1 MIEMNINI
9 VERNYEIAK
18 EIYAE
23 FGVDTD
29 KVLKKLDQV
38 PISVHCW
45 QIDDL
50 QGWEFPE
57 AAMTGGIAA
66 TGNAPG
72 KAKNPEEFMK
82 NLNQALDLIP
92 GHTKLAL
99 HAIYMN
105 KHGKNIE
112 RNEIG
117 PEEFKEWVDYA
128 KDREIGL
135 DFNPTY
141 FSHPDYDSNST
152 LTNPDENIRRFWI
165 EHGIACRKIGDYFG
179 RELGEKCI
187 TNHWIGDGSKDIV
200 VDRLTPRLIL
210 KDSLDQIFAEKLEYN
225 IDSCE
230 SKVFGLGTESYV
242 PGSNEFY
249 TEYAAH
255 TGKCIVCMDA
265 GHFHPMETIG
275 PKFTSYLA
283 FGDEIQLHVSRPV
296 RWDSDHVVILD
307 DPTKEIMEEIAAYDA
322 YDKVHIGTDYFDA
335 SINRIAAT
343 AIGARAARRALLLA
357 ILRPMEELRRLERE
371 GNTTK
376 RLALLEEIKMLPAG
390 FVWEYYCLVQ
400 GVPGIEWIRKL
411 TTK

>member
-1 MIEMNINI
+1 MSNIA
-9 VERNYEIAK
+9 RNYEVAK
-18 EIYAE
+18 ELYGE
-23 FGVDTD
+23 MGVDTD
-29 KVLKKLDQV
+29 AVLKKLAQV

-50 QGWEFPE
+50 QGWEFP
-57 AAMTGGIAA
+57 AAEMTGGIAA
-66 TGNAPG
+66 TGDAPG
-72 KAKNPEEFMK
+72 KANTPEEFMT
-82 NLNQALDLIP
+82 NLSKALDLIP

-99 HAIYMN
+99 HSIYMN
-105 KHGKNIE
+105 KHGKNIR
-112 RNEIG
+112 RNEIT
-117 PEEFKEWVDYA
+117 PAEFVEWVDYA
-128 KDREIGL
+128 KERGIGL

-141 FSHPDYDSNST
+141 FSHPEYDSSAT
-152 LTNPDENIRRFWI
+152 LTSPDEGVRRFWI

-187 TNHWIGDGSKDIV
+187 TNHWIGDGSKDIC
-200 VDRLTPRLIL
+200 VDKLRPRMIL
-210 KDSLDQIFAEKLEYN
+210 KDSLDQIFAEPLEHN

-230 SKVFGLGTESYV
+230 SKVFGLGSESYV

-265 GHFHPMETIG
+265 GHFHPTETIG
-275 PKFTSYLA
+275 PKFSSYLA

-307 DPTKEIMEEIAAYDA
+307 DATKEIMEEIAAYDA
-322 YDKVHIGTDYFDA
+322 YDMVHIGTDYFDA

-343 AIGARAARRALLLA
+343 AIGARSARRALLLA
-357 ILRPMEELRRLERE
+357 MLRPMEELKKLEYE

-376 RLALLEEIKMLPAG
+376 RLALLEEVKMLPAG
-390 FVWEYYCLVQ
+390 LVWDYFCESQ
-400 GVPGIEWIRKL
+400 NVPGREWIKDLKTRP
-411 TTK
+411 

>member
-1 MIEMNINI
+1 MSSI
-9 VERNYEIAK
+9 ERNYEIAK
-18 EIYAE
+18 EMYGEI
-23 FGVDTD
+23 GVDTD
-29 KVLKKLDQV
+29 AVLKKLAEV

-50 QGWEFPE
+50 QGWEFPSAE
-57 AAMTGGIAA
+57 MTGGIAA
-66 TGNAPG
+66 TGDAPG
-72 KAKNPEEFMK
+72 KATTREEFMT
-82 NLNQALDLIP
+82 NLTKALDLIP

-99 HAIYMN
+99 HSVYMN
-105 KHGKNIE
+105 KHGKNIG

-117 PEEFKEWVDYA
+117 PEEFTEWVDYA
-128 KDREIGL
+128 KSRKIGL

-141 FSHPDYDSNST
+141 FSHPEYDGNST

-187 TNHWIGDGSKDIV
+187 TNHWIGDGSKDIC
-200 VDRLTPRLIL
+200 VDKLTPRLIL
-210 KDSLDQIFAEKLEYN
+210 KDSLDKIFAEPLANN

-230 SKVFGLGTESYV
+230 SKVFGLGSESYV

-265 GHFHPMETIG
+265 GHFHPTETIG
-275 PKFTSYLA
+275 PKFSSYLA

-307 DPTKEIMEEIAAYDA
+307 DPTKEIMEEIATYDA

-343 AIGARAARRALLLA
+343 AIGARSTRRALLLA
-357 ILRPMEELRRLERE
+357 MLRPIADLKKLEQA

-376 RLALLEEIKMLPAG
+376 RLALLEEVKMMPAG
-390 FVWEYYCLVQ
+390 LVWDYFCETQ
-400 GVPGIEWIRKL
+400 GVAGKEWIKDLKTR
-411 TTK
+411 

>member
-1 MIEMNINI
+1 MSNIA
-9 VERNYEIAK
+9 RNYEVAK
-18 EIYAE
+18 ELYGE
-23 FGVDTD
+23 MGVDTD
-29 KVLKKLDQV
+29 AVLKKLAQV

-50 QGWEFPE
+50 QGWEFP
-57 AAMTGGIAA
+57 AAEMTGGIAA
-66 TGNAPG
+66 TGDAPG
-72 KAKNPEEFMK
+72 KANTPEEFMT
-82 NLNQALDLIP
+82 NLSKALDLIP

-99 HAIYMN
+99 HSIYMN
-105 KHGKNIE
+105 KHGKNIR
-112 RNEIG
+112 RNEIT
-117 PEEFKEWVDYA
+117 PAEFVEWVDYA
-128 KDREIGL
+128 KERGSGL

-141 FSHPDYDSNST
+141 FSHPEYDSSAT
-152 LTNPDENIRRFWI
+152 LTSPDEGVRRFWI

-187 TNHWIGDGSKDIV
+187 TNHWIGDGSKDIC
-200 VDRLTPRLIL
+200 VDKLRPRLIL
-210 KDSLDQIFAEKLEYN
+210 KDSLDQIFAEPLEHN

-230 SKVFGLGTESYV
+230 SKVFGLGSESYV

-265 GHFHPMETIG
+265 GHFHPTETIG
-275 PKFTSYLA
+275 PKFSSYLA

-307 DPTKEIMEEIAAYDA
+307 DATKEIMEEIAAYDA

-343 AIGARAARRALLLA
+343 AIGARSARRALLLA
-357 ILRPMEELRRLERE
+357 MLRPMEELKKLEYE

-376 RLALLEEIKMLPAG
+376 RLALLEEVKMLPAG
-390 FVWEYYCLVQ
+390 LVWDYFCETQ
-400 GVPGIEWIRKL
+400 NVPGREWIKDLKTRP
-411 TTK
+411 

>member
-1 MIEMNINI
+1 MSNIA
-9 VERNYEIAK
+9 RNYEIAK
-18 EIYAE
+18 ELYGE
-23 FGVDTD
+23 VGVDTD
-29 KVLKKLDQV
+29 AVLKKLAQV

-50 QGWEFPE
+50 QGWEFPA

-66 TGNAPG
+66 TGDAPG
-72 KAKNPEEFMK
+72 KANTPEEFMV
-82 NLNQALDLIP
+82 NLSKALDLIP

-99 HAIYMN
+99 HSIYMN
-105 KHGKNIE
+105 KHGKNIR
-112 RNEIG
+112 RNEIT
-117 PEEFKEWVDYA
+117 PAEFAEWVDYA
-128 KDREIGL
+128 KERGIGL

-141 FSHPDYDSNST
+141 FSHPEFDSSAT
-152 LTNPDENIRRFWI
+152 LTSPDEGVRRFWI

-187 TNHWIGDGSKDIV
+187 TNHWIGDGSKDIC
-200 VDRLTPRLIL
+200 VDKLRPRMIL
-210 KDSLDQIFAEKLEYN
+210 KDSLDQIFAEPLEHN

-230 SKVFGLGTESYV
+230 SKVFGLGSEAYV

-265 GHFHPMETIG
+265 GHFHPTETIG
-275 PKFTSYLA
+275 PKFSSYLA

-307 DPTKEIMEEIAAYDA
+307 DATKEIMEEIAAYDA

-343 AIGARAARRALLLA
+343 AIGARSARRALLLA
-357 ILRPMEELRRLERE
+357 MLRPMEELKKLEYE

-376 RLALLEEIKMLPAG
+376 RLALLEEVKMLPAG
-390 FVWEYYCLVQ
+390 LVWDYVCESQ
-400 GVPGIEWIRKL
+400 NVPGREWIKDLKTR
-411 TTK
+411 

>member
-1 MIEMNINI
+1 MSNIA
-9 VERNYEIAK
+9 RNYEVAK
-18 EIYAE
+18 ELYGE
-23 FGVDTD
+23 MGVDTD
-29 KVLKKLDQV
+29 AVLKKLAQV

-50 QGWEFPE
+50 QGWEFP
-57 AAMTGGIAA
+57 AAEMTGGIAA
-66 TGNAPG
+66 TGDAPG
-72 KAKNPEEFMK
+72 KANTPEEFMT
-82 NLNQALDLIP
+82 NLSKALDLIP

-99 HAIYMN
+99 HSIYMN
-105 KHGKNIE
+105 KHGKNIR
-112 RNEIG
+112 RNEIT
-117 PEEFKEWVDYA
+117 PAEFVEWVDYA
-128 KDREIGL
+128 KERGIGL

-141 FSHPDYDSNST
+141 FSHPEYDSSAT
-152 LTNPDENIRRFWI
+152 LTSPDEGVRRFWI

-187 TNHWIGDGSKDIV
+187 TNHWIGDGSKDIC
-200 VDRLTPRLIL
+200 VDKLRPRLIL
-210 KDSLDQIFAEKLEYN
+210 KDSLDQIFAEPLEHN

-230 SKVFGLGTESYV
+230 SKVFGLGSESYV

-265 GHFHPMETIG
+265 GHFHPTETIG
-275 PKFTSYLA
+275 PKFSSYLA

-307 DPTKEIMEEIAAYDA
+307 DATKEIMEEIAAYDA

-343 AIGARAARRALLLA
+343 AIGARSARRALLLA
-357 ILRPMEELRRLERE
+357 MLRPMEELKKLEYE

-376 RLALLEEIKMLPAG
+376 RLALLEEVKMLPAG
-390 FVWEYYCLVQ
+390 LVWDYFCESQ
-400 GVPGIEWIRKL
+400 NVPGREWIKDLKTR
-411 TTK
+411 

>member
-1 MIEMNINI
+1 MSNIA
-9 VERNYEIAK
+9 RNYEIAK
-18 EIYAE
+18 ELYGE
-23 FGVDTD
+23 MGVDTD
-29 KVLKKLDQV
+29 AVLKKLAQV

-50 QGWEFPE
+50 QGWEFP
-57 AAMTGGIAA
+57 AAEMTGGIAA
-66 TGNAPG
+66 TGDAPG
-72 KAKNPEEFMK
+72 KANTPEEFMT
-82 NLNQALDLIP
+82 NLSKALDLIP

-99 HAIYMN
+99 HSIYMN
-105 KHGKNIE
+105 KHGKNIR
-112 RNEIG
+112 RNEIT
-117 PEEFKEWVDYA
+117 PAEFVEWVDYA
-128 KDREIGL
+128 KERGIGL

-141 FSHPDYDSNST
+141 FSHPEYDSSAT
-152 LTNPDENIRRFWI
+152 LTSPDEGVRRFWI

-187 TNHWIGDGSKDIV
+187 TNHWIGDGSKDIC
-200 VDRLTPRLIL
+200 VDKLRPRLLL
-210 KDSLDQIFAEKLEYN
+210 KDSLDRIFAEPLEHN

-230 SKVFGLGTESYV
+230 SKVFGLGSEAYV

-265 GHFHPMETIG
+265 GHFHPTETIG
-275 PKFTSYLA
+275 PKFSSYLA

-307 DPTKEIMEEIAAYDA
+307 DATKEIMEEIAAYDA

-343 AIGARAARRALLLA
+343 AIGARSARRALLLA
-357 ILRPMEELRRLERE
+357 MLRPMDELKKLEYE

-376 RLALLEEIKMLPAG
+376 RLALLEEVKMLPAG
-390 FVWEYYCLVQ
+390 LVWDYFCESQ
-400 GVPGIEWIRKL
+400 NVPGREWIKDLKTR
-411 TTK
+411 

>member
-1 MIEMNINI
+1 MSNIA
-9 VERNYEIAK
+9 RNYEIAK
-18 EIYAE
+18 ELYGE
-23 FGVDTD
+23 MGVDTD
-29 KVLKKLDQV
+29 AVLKKLAQV

-50 QGWEFPE
+50 QGWESPA

-66 TGNAPG
+66 TGDAPG
-72 KAKNPEEFMK
+72 KANTPEEFMV
-82 NLNQALDLIP
+82 NLSKALDLIP

-99 HAIYMN
+99 HSIYMN
-105 KHGKNIE
+105 KHGKNIR
-112 RNEIG
+112 RNEIT
-117 PEEFKEWVDYA
+117 PAEFAEWVDYA
-128 KDREIGL
+128 KERGIGL

-141 FSHPDYDSNST
+141 FSHPEFDSSAT
-152 LTNPDENIRRFWI
+152 LTSPDEGVRRFWI

-187 TNHWIGDGSKDIV
+187 TNHWIGDGSKDIC
-200 VDRLTPRLIL
+200 VDKLRPRMIL
-210 KDSLDQIFAEKLEYN
+210 KDSLDQIFAEPLEHN

-230 SKVFGLGTESYV
+230 SKVFGLGSEAYV

-265 GHFHPMETIG
+265 GHFHPTETIG
-275 PKFTSYLA
+275 PKFSSYLA

-307 DPTKEIMEEIAAYDA
+307 DATKEIMEEIAAYDA

-343 AIGARAARRALLLA
+343 AIGARSARRALLLA
-357 ILRPMEELRRLERE
+357 MLRPMEELKKLEYE

-376 RLALLEEIKMLPAG
+376 RLALLEEVKMLPAG
-390 FVWEYYCLVQ
+390 LVWDYFCESQ
-400 GVPGIEWIRKL
+400 NVPGREWIKDLKTR
-411 TTK
+411 

>member
-1 MIEMNINI
+1 MSNIA
-9 VERNYEIAK
+9 RNYEVAK
-18 EIYAE
+18 ELYGE
-23 FGVDTD
+23 MGVDTD
-29 KVLKKLDQV
+29 AVLKKLAQV

-50 QGWEFPE
+50 QGWEFP
-57 AAMTGGIAA
+57 AAEMTGGIAA
-66 TGNAPG
+66 TGDAPG
-72 KAKNPEEFMK
+72 KANTPEEFMT
-82 NLNQALDLIP
+82 NLSKALDLIP

-99 HAIYMN
+99 HSIYMN
-105 KHGKNIE
+105 KHGKNIR
-112 RNEIG
+112 RNEIT
-117 PEEFKEWVDYA
+117 PAEFVEWVDYA
-128 KDREIGL
+128 KERGIGL

-141 FSHPDYDSNST
+141 FSHPEYDSSAT
-152 LTNPDENIRRFWI
+152 LTSPDEGVRRFWI

-187 TNHWIGDGSKDIV
+187 TNHWIGDGSKDIC
-200 VDRLTPRLIL
+200 VDKLRPRLIL
-210 KDSLDQIFAEKLEYN
+210 KDSLDQIFAEPLEHN

-230 SKVFGLGTESYV
+230 PKVFGLGSESYV

-265 GHFHPMETIG
+265 GHFHPTETIG
-275 PKFTSYLA
+275 PKFSSYLA

-307 DPTKEIMEEIAAYDA
+307 DATKEIMEEIAAYDA

-343 AIGARAARRALLLA
+343 AIGARSARRALLLA
-357 ILRPMEELRRLERE
+357 MLRPMEELKKLEYE

-376 RLALLEEIKMLPAG
+376 RLALLEEVKMLPAG
-390 FVWEYYCLVQ
+390 LVWDYFCETQ
-400 GVPGIEWIRKL
+400 NVPGREWIKDLKTRP
-411 TTK
+411 

>member
-1 MIEMNINI
+1 MSNIA
-9 VERNYEIAK
+9 RNYEIAK
-18 EIYAE
+18 ELYGE
-23 FGVDTD
+23 MGVDTD
-29 KVLKKLDQV
+29 AVLKKLAQV

-50 QGWEFPE
+50 QGWEFPA

-66 TGNAPG
+66 TGDAPG
-72 KAKNPEEFMK
+72 KANTPEEFMV
-82 NLNQALDLIP
+82 NLSKALDLIP

-99 HAIYMN
+99 HSIYMN
-105 KHGKNIE
+105 KHGKNIR
-112 RNEIG
+112 RNEIT
-117 PEEFKEWVDYA
+117 PAEFAEWVDYA
-128 KDREIGL
+128 KERGIGL

-141 FSHPDYDSNST
+141 FSHPEFDSSAT
-152 LTNPDENIRRFWI
+152 LTSPDEGVRRFWI

-187 TNHWIGDGSKDIV
+187 TNHWIGDGSKDIC
-200 VDRLTPRLIL
+200 VDKLRPRMIL
-210 KDSLDQIFAEKLEYN
+210 KDSLDQIFAEPLEHN

-230 SKVFGLGTESYV
+230 SKVFGLGSEAYV

-265 GHFHPMETIG
+265 GHFHPTETIG
-275 PKFTSYLA
+275 PKFSSYLA

-307 DPTKEIMEEIAAYDA
+307 DATKEIMEEIAAYDA

-343 AIGARAARRALLLA
+343 AIGARSARRALLLA
-357 ILRPMEELRRLERE
+357 MLRPMEELKKLEYE

-376 RLALLEEIKMLPAG
+376 RLALLEEVKMLPAG
-390 FVWEYYCLVQ
+390 LVWDYFCESQ
-400 GVPGIEWIRKL
+400 NVPGREWIKDLKTR
-411 TTK
+411 

>member
-1 MIEMNINI
+1 MSNIA
-9 VERNYEIAK
+9 RNYEIAK
-18 EIYAE
+18 ELYGE
-23 FGVDTD
+23 MGVDTD
-29 KVLKKLDQV
+29 AVLKKLAQV

-50 QGWEFPE
+50 QGWEFP
-57 AAMTGGIAA
+57 AAEMTGGIAA
-66 TGNAPG
+66 TGDAPG
-72 KAKNPEEFMK
+72 KANTPEEFMT
-82 NLNQALDLIP
+82 NLSKALDLIP

-99 HAIYMN
+99 HSIYMN
-105 KHGKNIE
+105 KHGKNIR
-112 RNEIG
+112 RNEIT
-117 PEEFKEWVDYA
+117 PAEFVEWVDYA
-128 KDREIGL
+128 KERGIGL

-141 FSHPDYDSNST
+141 FSHPEYDSSAT
-152 LTNPDENIRRFWI
+152 LTSPDEGVRRFWI

-187 TNHWIGDGSKDIV
+187 TNHWIGDGSKDIC
-200 VDRLTPRLIL
+200 VDKLRPRMIL
-210 KDSLDQIFAEKLEYN
+210 KDSLDQIFAEPLEHN

-230 SKVFGLGTESYV
+230 SKVFGLGSEAYV

-265 GHFHPMETIG
+265 GHFHPTETIG
-275 PKFTSYLA
+275 PKFSSYLA

-307 DPTKEIMEEIAAYDA
+307 DATKEIMEEIAAYDA

-343 AIGARAARRALLLA
+343 AIGARSARRALLLA
-357 ILRPMEELRRLERE
+357 MLRPMEELKKLEYE

-376 RLALLEEIKMLPAG
+376 RLALLEEVKMLPAG
-390 FVWEYYCLVQ
+390 LVWDYFCESQ
-400 GVPGIEWIRKL
+400 NVPGREWIKDLKTR
-411 TTK
+411 

>member
-1 MIEMNINI
+1 MSNIA
-9 VERNYEIAK
+9 RNYEIAK
-18 EIYAE
+18 ELYGE
-23 FGVDTD
+23 MCVDTGA
-29 KVLKKLDQV
+29 VLKKLAQV

-50 QGWEFPE
+50 QGWEFPA

-66 TGNAPG
+66 TGDAPG
-72 KAKNPEEFMK
+72 KANTPEEFMV
-82 NLNQALDLIP
+82 NLSKALDLIP

-99 HAIYMN
+99 HSIYMN
-105 KHGKNIE
+105 KHGKNIR
-112 RNEIG
+112 RNEIT
-117 PEEFKEWVDYA
+117 PAYFAEWVDYA
-128 KDREIGL
+128 KERGIGL

-141 FSHPDYDSNST
+141 FSHPEFDSSAT
-152 LTNPDENIRRFWI
+152 LTSPDEGVRRFWI

-187 TNHWIGDGSKDIV
+187 TNHWIGDGSKDIC
-200 VDRLTPRLIL
+200 VDKLRPRMIL
-210 KDSLDQIFAEKLEYN
+210 KDSLDQIFAEPLEHN

-230 SKVFGLGTESYV
+230 SKVFGLGSEAYV

-265 GHFHPMETIG
+265 GHFHPTETIG
-275 PKFTSYLA
+275 PKFSSYLA

-307 DPTKEIMEEIAAYDA
+307 DATKEIMEEIAAYDA

-343 AIGARAARRALLLA
+343 AIGARSARRALLLA
-357 ILRPMEELRRLERE
+357 MLRPMEELKKLEYE

-376 RLALLEEIKMLPAG
+376 RLALLEEVKMLPAG
-390 FVWEYYCLVQ
+390 LVWDYFCESQ
-400 GVPGIEWIRKL
+400 NVPGREWIKDLKTR
-411 TTK
+411 

>member
-1 MIEMNINI
+1 MSNIA
-9 VERNYEIAK
+9 RNYEIAK
-18 EIYAE
+18 ELYGE
-23 FGVDTD
+23 MGVDTD
-29 KVLKKLDQV
+29 AVLKKLAQV

-50 QGWEFPE
+50 QGWEFPA

-66 TGNAPG
+66 TGDAPG
-72 KAKNPEEFMK
+72 KANTPEEFMV
-82 NLNQALDLIP
+82 NLSKALDLIP

-99 HAIYMN
+99 HSIYMN
-105 KHGKNIE
+105 KHGKNIR
-112 RNEIG
+112 RNEIT
-117 PEEFKEWVDYA
+117 PAEFAEWVDYA
-128 KDREIGL
+128 KERGIGL

-141 FSHPDYDSNST
+141 FSHPEFDSSAT
-152 LTNPDENIRRFWI
+152 LTSPDEGVRRFWI

-187 TNHWIGDGSKDIV
+187 TNHWIGDGSKDIC
-200 VDRLTPRLIL
+200 VDKLRPRMIL
-210 KDSLDQIFAEKLEYN
+210 KDSLDQIFAEPLAHN

-230 SKVFGLGTESYV
+230 SKVFGLGSEAYV

-265 GHFHPMETIG
+265 GHFHPTETIG
-275 PKFTSYLA
+275 PKFSSYLA

-307 DPTKEIMEEIAAYDA
+307 DATKEIMEEIAAYDA

-343 AIGARAARRALLLA
+343 AIGARSARRALLLA
-357 ILRPMEELRRLERE
+357 MLRPMEELKKLEYE

-376 RLALLEEIKMLPAG
+376 RLALLEEVKMLPAG
-390 FVWEYYCLVQ
+390 LVWDYFCESQ
-400 GVPGIEWIRKL
+400 NVPGREWIKDLKTR
-411 TTK
+411 

>member
-1 MIEMNINI
+1 MSNIA
-9 VERNYEIAK
+9 RNYEIAK
-18 EIYAE
+18 ELYGE
-23 FGVDTD
+23 MGVDTD
-29 KVLKKLDQV
+29 AVLKKLAQV

-50 QGWEFPE
+50 QGWEFPA

-66 TGNAPG
+66 TGDAPG
-72 KAKNPEEFMK
+72 KANTPEEFMV
-82 NLNQALDLIP
+82 NLSKALDLIP

-99 HAIYMN
+99 HSIYMN
-105 KHGKNIE
+105 KHGKNIR
-112 RNEIG
+112 RNEIT
-117 PEEFKEWVDYA
+117 PAEFAEWVDYA
-128 KDREIGL
+128 KERGVGL

-141 FSHPDYDSNST
+141 FSHPEFDSSAT
-152 LTNPDENIRRFWI
+152 LTSPDEGVRRFWI

-187 TNHWIGDGSKDIV
+187 TNHWIGDGSKDIC
-200 VDRLTPRLIL
+200 VDKLRPRMIL
-210 KDSLDQIFAEKLEYN
+210 KDSLDQIFAEPLEHN

-230 SKVFGLGTESYV
+230 SKVFGLGSEAYV

-265 GHFHPMETIG
+265 GHFHPTETIG
-275 PKFTSYLA
+275 PKFSSYLA

-307 DPTKEIMEEIAAYDA
+307 DATKEIMEEIAAYDA

-343 AIGARAARRALLLA
+343 AIGARSARRALLLA
-357 ILRPMEELRRLERE
+357 MLRPMEELKKLEYE

-376 RLALLEEIKMLPAG
+376 RLALLEEVKMLPAG
-390 FVWEYYCLVQ
+390 LVWDYFCESQ
-400 GVPGIEWIRKL
+400 NVPGREWIKDLKTR
-411 TTK
+411 

>member
-1 MIEMNINI
+1 MSNIA
-9 VERNYEIAK
+9 RNYEIAK
-18 EIYAE
+18 ELYGE
-23 FGVDTD
+23 MGVDTGA
-29 KVLKKLDQV
+29 VLKKLAQV

-50 QGWEFPE
+50 QGWEFPA

-66 TGNAPG
+66 TGDAPG
-72 KAKNPEEFMK
+72 KANTPEEFMV
-82 NLNQALDLIP
+82 NLSKALDLIP
-92 GHTKLAL
+92 GHTKLAV
-99 HAIYMN
+99 HSIYMN
-105 KHGKNIE
+105 KHGKNIR
-112 RNEIG
+112 RNEIT
-117 PEEFKEWVDYA
+117 PAEFAEWVDYA
-128 KDREIGL
+128 KERGIGL

-141 FSHPDYDSNST
+141 FSHPEFDSSAT
-152 LTNPDENIRRFWI
+152 LTSPDEGVRRFWI

-187 TNHWIGDGSKDIV
+187 TNHWIGDGSKDIC
-200 VDRLTPRLIL
+200 VDKLRPRLLL
-210 KDSLDQIFAEKLEYN
+210 KDSLDRIFAEPLEHN

-230 SKVFGLGTESYV
+230 SKVFGLGSESYV

-265 GHFHPMETIG
+265 GHFHPTETIG
-275 PKFTSYLA
+275 PKFSSYLA

-307 DPTKEIMEEIAAYDA
+307 DATKEIMEEIAAYDA

-343 AIGARAARRALLLA
+343 AIGARSARRALLLA
-357 ILRPMEELRRLERE
+357 MLRPMEELKKLEYE

-376 RLALLEEIKMLPAG
+376 RLALLEEVKMLPAG
-390 FVWEYYCLVQ
+390 LVWDYFCESQ
-400 GVPGIEWIRKL
+400 NVPGREWIKDLKTR
-411 TTK
+411 

>member
-1 MIEMNINI
+1 MSNIA
-9 VERNYEIAK
+9 RNYEIAK
-18 EIYAE
+18 ELYGE
-23 FGVDTD
+23 MGVDTD
-29 KVLKKLDQV
+29 AVLKKLAPV

-50 QGWEFPE
+50 QGWEFP
-57 AAMTGGIAA
+57 AAEMTGGIAA
-66 TGNAPG
+66 TGDAPG
-72 KAKNPEEFMK
+72 KANTPEEFMT
-82 NLNQALDLIP
+82 NLSKALDLIP

-99 HAIYMN
+99 HSIYMN
-105 KHGKNIE
+105 KHGKNIR
-112 RNEIG
+112 RNEIT
-117 PEEFKEWVDYA
+117 PAEFVEWVDYA
-128 KDREIGL
+128 KERGIGL

-141 FSHPDYDSNST
+141 FSHPEYDSSAT
-152 LTNPDENIRRFWI
+152 LTSPDEGVRRFWI

-187 TNHWIGDGSKDIV
+187 TNHWIGDGSKDIC
-200 VDRLTPRLIL
+200 VDKLRPRMIL
-210 KDSLDQIFAEKLEYN
+210 KDSLDQIFAEPLEHN

-230 SKVFGLGTESYV
+230 SKVFGLGSESYV

-265 GHFHPMETIG
+265 GHFHPTETIG
-275 PKFTSYLA
+275 PKFSSYLA

-307 DPTKEIMEEIAAYDA
+307 DATKEIMEEIAAYDA

-343 AIGARAARRALLLA
+343 AIGARSARRALLLA
-357 ILRPMEELRRLERE
+357 MLRPMEELKKLEYE

-376 RLALLEEIKMLPAG
+376 RLALLEEVKMLPAG
-390 FVWEYYCLVQ
+390 LVWDYFCESQ
-400 GVPGIEWIRKL
+400 NVPGREWIKDLKTR
-411 TTK
+411 

>member
-1 MIEMNINI
+1 MSNIA
-9 VERNYEIAK
+9 RNYEIAK
-18 EIYAE
+18 ELYGE
-23 FGVDTD
+23 MGVDTGA
-29 KVLKKLDQV
+29 VLKKLAQV

-50 QGWEFPE
+50 QGWEFPA

-66 TGNAPG
+66 TGDAPG
-72 KAKNPEEFMK
+72 KANTPEEFMV
-82 NLNQALDLIP
+82 NLSKALDLIP

-99 HAIYMN
+99 HSIYMN
-105 KHGKNIE
+105 KHGKNIR
-112 RNEIG
+112 RNEIT
-117 PEEFKEWVDYA
+117 PAEFAEWVDYA
-128 KDREIGL
+128 KERGIGL

-141 FSHPDYDSNST
+141 FSHPEFDSSAT
-152 LTNPDENIRRFWI
+152 LTSPDEGVRRFWI

-187 TNHWIGDGSKDIV
+187 TNHWIGDGSKDIC
-200 VDRLTPRLIL
+200 VDKLRPRMIL
-210 KDSLDQIFAEKLEYN
+210 KDSLDQIFAEPLEHN

-230 SKVFGLGTESYV
+230 SKVFGLGSEAYV

-265 GHFHPMETIG
+265 GHFHPTETIG
-275 PKFTSYLA
+275 PKFSSYLA

-307 DPTKEIMEEIAAYDA
+307 DATKEIMEEIAAYDA

-343 AIGARAARRALLLA
+343 AIGARSARRALLLA
-357 ILRPMEELRRLERE
+357 MLRPMEELKKLEYE

-376 RLALLEEIKMLPAG
+376 RLALLEEVKMLPAG
-390 FVWEYYCLVQ
+390 LVWDYFCESQ
-400 GVPGIEWIRKL
+400 NVPGREWIKDLKTR
-411 TTK
+411 

>member
-1 MIEMNINI
+1 MSNIA
-9 VERNYEIAK
+9 RNYEIAK
-18 EIYAE
+18 ELYGE
-23 FGVDTD
+23 MGVDTD
-29 KVLKKLDQV
+29 AVLKKLAQV

-50 QGWEFPE
+50 QGWEFPA

-66 TGNAPG
+66 TGDAPG
-72 KAKNPEEFMK
+72 KANTPEEFMV
-82 NLNQALDLIP
+82 NLSKALDLIP

-99 HAIYMN
+99 HSIYMN
-105 KHGKNIE
+105 KHGKNIR
-112 RNEIG
+112 RNEIT
-117 PEEFKEWVDYA
+117 PAEFAEWVDYA
-128 KDREIGL
+128 KERGIGL

-141 FSHPDYDSNST
+141 FSHPEYDSSAT
-152 LTNPDENIRRFWI
+152 LTSPDEGVRRFWI

-187 TNHWIGDGSKDIV
+187 TNHWIGDGSKDIC
-200 VDRLTPRLIL
+200 VDKLRPRMIL
-210 KDSLDQIFAEKLEYN
+210 KDSLDQIFAEPLEHN

-230 SKVFGLGTESYV
+230 SKVFGLGSEAYV

-265 GHFHPMETIG
+265 GHFHPTETIG
-275 PKFTSYLA
+275 PKFSSYLA

-307 DPTKEIMEEIAAYDA
+307 DATKEIMEEIAAYDA

-343 AIGARAARRALLLA
+343 AIGARSARRALLLA
-357 ILRPMEELRRLERE
+357 MLRPMEELKKLEYE

-376 RLALLEEIKMLPAG
+376 RLALLEEVKMLPAG
-390 FVWEYYCLVQ
+390 LVWDYFCESQ
-400 GVPGIEWIRKL
+400 NVPGREWIKDLKTR
-411 TTK
+411 

>member
-1 MIEMNINI
+1 MSNIA
-9 VERNYEIAK
+9 RNYEIAK
-18 EIYAE
+18 ELYGE
-23 FGVDTD
+23 VGVDTD
-29 KVLKKLDQV
+29 AVLKKLAQV

-50 QGWEFPE
+50 QGWEFPA

-66 TGNAPG
+66 TGDAPG
-72 KAKNPEEFMK
+72 KANTPEEFMV
-82 NLNQALDLIP
+82 NLSKALDLIP

-99 HAIYMN
+99 HSIYMN
-105 KHGKNIE
+105 KHGKNIR
-112 RNEIG
+112 RNEIT
-117 PEEFKEWVDYA
+117 PAEFAEWVDYA
-128 KDREIGL
+128 KERGVGL

-141 FSHPDYDSNST
+141 FSHPEFDSSAT
-152 LTNPDENIRRFWI
+152 LTSPDEGVRRFWI

-187 TNHWIGDGSKDIV
+187 TNHWIGDGSKDIC
-200 VDRLTPRLIL
+200 VDKLRPRMIL
-210 KDSLDQIFAEKLEYN
+210 KDSLDQIFAEPLEHN

-230 SKVFGLGTESYV
+230 SKVFGLGSEAYV

-265 GHFHPMETIG
+265 GHFHPTETIG
-275 PKFTSYLA
+275 PKFSSYLA

-307 DPTKEIMEEIAAYDA
+307 DATKEIMEEIAAYDA

-343 AIGARAARRALLLA
+343 AIGARSARRALLLA
-357 ILRPMEELRRLERE
+357 MLRPMEELKKLEYE

-376 RLALLEEIKMLPAG
+376 RLALLEEVKMLPAG
-390 FVWEYYCLVQ
+390 LVWDYFCESQ
-400 GVPGIEWIRKL
+400 NVPGREWIKDLKTR
-411 TTK
+411 

>member
-1 MIEMNINI
+1 MSNIA
-9 VERNYEIAK
+9 RNYEVAK
-18 EIYAE
+18 ELYGE
-23 FGVDTD
+23 MGVDTD
-29 KVLKKLDQV
+29 AVLKKLAEV

-50 QGWEFPE
+50 QGWEFP
-57 AAMTGGIAA
+57 AAEMTGGIAA
-66 TGNAPG
+66 TGDAPG
-72 KAKNPEEFMK
+72 KANTPEEFMT
-82 NLNQALDLIP
+82 NLSKALDLIP

-99 HAIYMN
+99 HSIYMN
-105 KHGKNIE
+105 KHGKNIR
-112 RNEIG
+112 RNEIT
-117 PEEFKEWVDYA
+117 PAEFVEWVDYA
-128 KDREIGL
+128 KERGIGL

-141 FSHPDYDSNST
+141 FSHPEYDSSAT
-152 LTNPDENIRRFWI
+152 LTSPDEGVRRFWI

-187 TNHWIGDGSKDIV
+187 TNHWIGDGSKDIC
-200 VDRLTPRLIL
+200 VDKLRPRLIL
-210 KDSLDQIFAEKLEYN
+210 KDSLDQIFAEPLENN

-230 SKVFGLGTESYV
+230 SKVFGLGSEAYV

-265 GHFHPMETIG
+265 GHFHPTETIG
-275 PKFTSYLA
+275 PKFSSYLA

-307 DPTKEIMEEIAAYDA
+307 DATKEIMEEIATYDA

-343 AIGARAARRALLLA
+343 AIGARSARRALLLA
-357 ILRPMEELRRLERE
+357 MLRPMEELKKLEYE

-376 RLALLEEIKMLPAG
+376 RLALLEEVKMLPAG
-390 FVWEYYCLVQ
+390 LVWDYFCESQ
-400 GVPGIEWIRKL
+400 NVPGREWIKDLKTR
-411 TTK
+411 